1 MKGYELK
8 IETLSPLHL
17 GGGKADVIIDAEVV
31 HDEYGMPYFPAKRLK
46 GLLYESALEMAEIS
60 SEAWFTIA
68 QLKALFGQGE
78 DGESG
83 FVLGNLYLPE
93 YEELRSGWKYL
104 SDNYQG
110 LFTHKDVLET
120 YTELRYQTKIDK
132 KTGTADEGSLHNMR
146 FVDAGT
152 VFVGNLKLFVD
163 DAINEKILKLAVKN
177 LRFVGAKRNRGCG
190 NVRCSIQERRLK
202 GC

>member
-146 FVDAGT
+146 LVDAGT

-190 NVRCSIQERRLK
+190 NVRCSIQERR
-202 GC
+202 

>member
-17 GGGKADVIIDAEVV
+17 GGGKADVIIDAEIV

-60 SEAWFTIA
+60 GEAWFTIA

-78 DGESG
+78 DAEAG
-83 FVLGNLYLPE
+83 FVLENLYLPE

-104 SDNYQG
+104 SEKYQG

-132 KTGTADEGSLHNMR
+132 KTGTADDGSLHNMR
-146 FVDAGT
+146 LVDAGT
-152 VFVGNLKLFVD
+152 TFVGNVKLFVD
-163 DAINEKILKLAVKN
+163 DAVNEKILELAVKN

-190 NVRCSIQERRLK
+190 NVRCSIQERR
-202 GC
+202 

>member
-83 FVLGNLYLPE
+83 FVLENLYLPE
-93 YEELRSGWKYL
+93 YEELRAGWKYL
-104 SDNYQG
+104 SENYQG

-146 FVDAGT
+146 LVDVGT

-190 NVRCSIQERRLK
+190 NVRCSIQERR
-202 GC
+202 

>member
-31 HDEYGMPYFPAKRLK
+31 HDEYGMPYFPARRLK

-83 FVLGNLYLPE
+83 FVLENLYLSE

-104 SDNYQG
+104 SESYQG

-132 KTGTADEGSLHNMR
+132 ITGTADEGSLHNMR
-146 FVDAGT
+146 LVDVGT
-152 VFVGNLKLFVD
+152 TFVGNLKLYVD
-163 DAINEKILKLAVKN
+163 DAVNEKILELAVKN

-190 NVRCSIQERRLK
+190 NVRCSIQERR
-202 GC
+202 